1 MNPAP
6 NPHRGLTVGLVLLVT
21 MVAFEALAVATVL
34 PVTVHELGHVALY
47 GWVFS
52 AFMLANLV
60 GTVWAGRTADRH
72 GPGRALVVGLVLFG
86 AGLLAG
92 GLAPSMAFLVVA
104 RVSQG
109 AGAGAVAA
117 VAYVVIRQA
126 YPSEARPRMFALLSS
141 AWVVPGLIGP
151 ALAGAAAQAVS
162 WRLVFLGL
170 VPAVA
175 VVGGLT
181 LPAVRRLH
189 RPEGPPAAAPSLL
202 DAGRL
207 ALGAGLLIAGLDDRR
222 VPVVLVLVA
231 AGSLVAGP
239 ALRRLLPAGTG
250 TARAGVPAAV
260 LGRGLLTFAYFG
272 TEAFLPLALT
282 TLRHQRPAV
291 TGLVLTAATMT
302 WTAASWVNARRAA
315 VWGPRKATGIG
326 LVLLVVGVG
335 GAGVTSLVLRFP
347 VWTVPV
353 FWGFSGA
360 GMGLAYQSGS
370 LTVLDY
376 APADAVGAT
385 TASLQLSDVL
395 GTALGTGVG
404 GAAVALTTATHR
416 GARPGIGA
424 IDGIAFGLLLAALLV
439 AQRLPGPRSRAADVT
454 RPDVE
459 VP

>member
-1 MNPAP
+1 MDLAVEAGPG
-6 NPHRGLTVGLVLLVT
+6 RGLTVGLVLLVT

-60 GTVWAGRTADRH
+60 GTVWAGRTADRY
-72 GPGRALVVGLVLFG
+72 GPGPALATGLVLFG

-92 GLAPSMAFLVVA
+92 GLAPSMILLVVA

-117 VAYVVIRQA
+117 VAYVVIGRA
-126 YPSEARPRMFALLSS
+126 YPSAARPRMFALLSS

-151 ALAGAAAQAVS
+151 ALAGAVAQAAS
-162 WRLVFLGL
+162 WRIVFLGL

-181 LPAVRRLH
+181 LPTVRRLP
-189 RPEGPPAAAPSLL
+189 RPVAPGANAPSLV
-202 DAGRL
+202 DAARL
-207 ALGAGLLIAGLDDRR
+207 AVGAALLIAGLDDRR
-222 VPVVLVLVA
+222 IGVMAVLVA
-231 AGSLVAGP
+231 TGALVALP

-250 TARAGVPAAV
+250 TARAGIPAAV
-260 LGRGLLTFAYFG
+260 LGRGLLTFGYFG

-282 TLRHQRPAV
+282 TLRHQRPAT
-291 TGLVLTAATMT
+291 TGLVLTSATMT

-315 VWGPRKATGIG
+315 RWGPRRATTIG
-326 LVLLVVGVG
+326 LTLLVVGVG
-335 GAGVTSLVLRFP
+335 GAGISSLVAGIP
-347 VWTVPV
+347 VWVVPLC
-353 FWGFSGA
+353 WGLSGG

-370 LTVLDY
+370 LTVLDH

-395 GTALGTGVG
+395 GTALGTGIG
-404 GAAVALTTATHR
+404 GAAVALTSAGHH
-416 GARPGIGA
+416 GARPGIAA
-424 IDGIAFGLLLAALLV
+424 IDGLAFILLLGALLV
-439 AQRLPGPRSRAADVT
+439 ARRLPGPLPS
-454 RPDVE
+454 
-459 VP
+459 